1 MSRLPLLNL
10 ARVTY
15 LELLFSLRIPASIIF
30 VFLLPALLLLV
41 LASRFQDAPYVV
53 PGLLA
58 LVTAFSTLQ
67 GVGQVATS
75 MRRGIWGTFQVSLDP
90 DWLYLAGVLASRVL
104 RTLVVT
110 TLLLLLAVAA
120 LGYRLEGSL
129 ALHFGLVLLGSVS
142 FACLGLLL
150 AYLPRSPMAAA
161 QAMTAAVLVMTM
173 VSGVFFPPQGV
184 LRSVSF
190 LSPMTFLVDL
200 MRANA
205 GGAPLALGD
214 VALAVGVLAAWG
226 VASGG
231 MAYRIATRRE
241 EE

>member
-1 MSRLPLLNL
+1 MNRLPLANL

-15 LELLFSLRIPASIIF
+15 LELVFSVRIPASIIF
-30 VFLLPALLLLV
+30 VFLLPGILLLV
-41 LASRFQDAPYVV
+41 LAGRYQDAPFVV

-75 MRRGIWGTFQVSLDP
+75 MRRGIWSTFQVALDP
-90 DWLYLAGVLASRVL
+90 DWLYLAGVLISRIL
-104 RTLVVT
+104 RTMLVT
-110 TLLLLLAVAA
+110 TLLLLLAVVA

-129 ALHFGLVLLGSVS
+129 ALHLGLVLLGSIS

-173 VSGVFFPPQGV
+173 VSGVFFAPQGV
-184 LRSVSF
+184 MRTLSY
-190 LSPMTFLVDL
+190 LSPLTFLADL
-200 MRANA
+200 LRAN
-205 GGAPLALGD
+205 GSGAPVTLPA
-214 VALAVGVLAAWG
+214 VALTVGVLSAWAL
-226 VASGG
+226 VSGG
-231 MAYRIATRRE
+231 VAYRIATRRE